1 MPSVIG
7 TDSVVCQV
15 CSCCPVSHC
24 PGYQVCVRGTRG
36 ASGCG
41 KGCEEVGSEGKFQ
54 TLGWEDPLE

>member
-41 KGCEEVGSEGKFQ
+41 KGCEEVGSEGRLL
-54 TLGWEDPLE
+54 TL